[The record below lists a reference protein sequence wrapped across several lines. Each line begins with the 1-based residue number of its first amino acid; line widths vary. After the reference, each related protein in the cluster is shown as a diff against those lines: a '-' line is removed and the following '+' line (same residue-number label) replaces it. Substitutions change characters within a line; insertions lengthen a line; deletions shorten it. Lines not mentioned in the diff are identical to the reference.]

1 MLEFVLHNNNFK
13 LIGDMYHQIL
23 GTAIETKCAFL
34 HACLII
40 DYKDHFSSE
49 EINIIKKIFK
59 RCMDD
64 GFLLWP
70 SNSNIDNFWFFLN
83 NLHPSRTFLFKKQKE
98 LKMKK
103 GKNCK
108 SLFFLDAT
116 VILNKTKKFILAN
129 IYYKKTNAHDYLPF
143 NSYILHL
150 L

>member
-1 MLEFVLHNNNFK
+1 
-13 LIGDMYHQIL
+13 
-23 GTAIETKCAFL
+23 
-34 HACLII
+34 
-40 DYKDHFSSE
+40 
-49 EINIIKKIFK
+49 
-59 RCMDD
+59 MD
-64 GFLLWP
+64 GCFLLWP

-116 VILNKTKKFILAN
+116 VTLNKTKKFILAK
-129 IYYKKTNAHDYLPF
+129 IYYKKTDTHDYLPF